1 MLAQLVSFLKKHSER
16 ATIIGL
22 GVGLIVFVVSGIYLQ
37 KKNSKDKEVPLV
49 TEPTKVELNVEP
61 SKANGSTST
70 AATTNSFFLRPSATE
85 LLEQLSTMDNLQ
97 EDVALS
103 KFVSFRVLW
112 PVFFFSVET
121 LEGKE
126 TVILDISEDGFGAVV
141 KGSVSSST
149 YPQLN
154 EIKQGEK
161 VWVAGEITAVDPAG
175 TGTIFLDI
183 ELLDFTVDGPSSVKV
198 VPQANL
204 PQ

>member
-22 GVGLIVFVVSGIYLQ
+22 GFGLIVFVVSGIYLQ
-37 KKNSKDKEVPLV
+37 KKNSKDKDVPLV
-49 TEPTKVELNVEP
+49 TEPIKVELKVGS
-61 SKANGSTST
+61 SKSKDNTSR

-85 LLEQLSTMDNLQ
+85 LLEQLSTMENLQ
-97 EDVALS
+97 EDVAQS

-121 LEGKE
+121 FEGKE
-126 TVILDISEDGFGAVV
+126 TIILDISEDGFGAVV

-149 YPQLN
+149 YPLLN
-154 EIKQGEK
+154 EIKRGERL
-161 VWVAGEITAVDPAG
+161 WVAGEITAVDPAG

-183 ELLDFTVDGPSSVKV
+183 ELLDFTADGPSSVKV
-198 VPQANL
+198 EPQADL